1 MLLSLSGASLRRH
14 PTRTLL
20 AVLGVAVSAALLL
33 DMVMLATG
41 MRESFREFLLVRGF
55 QLRVSPKGTL
65 PFDTEATIGGAD
77 SLVRVIRANPDV
89 EAVSPVLGAQLH
101 VLRGP
106 APGGGEERVVTSAAL
121 GVVPTEQ
128 GDYERLAGGDVAAP
142 DRAVVNDAFLAATG
156 ARLGDTVDAAIGF
169 DPQLRS
175 YAGRRRVVIA
185 GRGRFFYTAAGQAVA
200 ALPLATL
207 QAMGGAERADRVSL
221 VMAKVREGADVER
234 VRQWIEH
241 ERPTVTAISIETA
254 LRQVDERLSYFRQLA
269 FILGAISLVVG
280 FLLVTTL
287 VTVSVNE
294 RVGEIAVM
302 RAIGISRAH
311 VVQQVLAE
319 GVAIS
324 LAGSLLGLL
333 LGLGTARVLNA
344 ILSDFPGLPA
354 TFEFFLFQP
363 SAAWRSLGLLSV
375 SSVLA
380 GAYPA
385 WRASSLPIAT
395 TLRQEAVA

>member
-1 MLLSLSGASLRRH
+1 
-14 PTRTLL
+14 
-20 AVLGVAVSAALLL
+20 
-33 DMVMLATG
+33 
-41 MRESFREFLLVRGF
+41 
-55 QLRVSPKGTL
+55 
-65 PFDTEATIGGAD
+65 
-77 SLVRVIRANPDV
+77 
-89 EAVSPVLGAQLH
+89 
-101 VLRGP
+101 
-106 APGGGEERVVTSAAL
+106 
-121 GVVPTEQ
+121 
-128 GDYERLAGGDVAAP
+128 
-142 DRAVVNDAFLAATG
+142 
-156 ARLGDTVDAAIGF
+156 
-169 DPQLRS
+169 
-175 YAGRRRVVIA
+175 
-185 GRGRFFYTAAGQAVA
+185 
-200 ALPLATL
+200 
-207 QAMGGAERADRVSL
+207 
-221 VMAKVREGADVER
+221 MAKVREGADVER
-234 VRQWIEH
+234 VRQWIER

-302 RAIGISRAH
+302 RAIGVSRAH

-333 LGLGTARVLNA
+333 LGLATARVLNA

-363 SAAWRSLGLLSV
+363 SAAWRSLGLLGA

>member
-1 MLLSLSGASLRRH
+1 
-14 PTRTLL
+14 
-20 AVLGVAVSAALLL
+20 
-33 DMVMLATG
+33 
-41 MRESFREFLLVRGF
+41 
-55 QLRVSPKGTL
+55 
-65 PFDTEATIGGAD
+65 
-77 SLVRVIRANPDV
+77 
-89 EAVSPVLGAQLH
+89 VSPVLGAQLH
-101 VLRGP
+101 VLRPPRP
-106 APGGGEERVVTSAAL
+106 ASRGGDAGQEDRVVTSAAL
-121 GVVPTEQ
+121 GLVGSVQ
-128 GDYERLAGGDVAAP
+128 GDYELLDGGDVAAP
-142 DRAVVNDAFLAATG
+142 DRVVANDVFLAATA
-156 ARLGDTVDAAIGF
+156 ARVGDTLDVAVGF
-169 DPQLRS
+169 DPQLRT
-175 YAGRRRVVIA
+175 YTGRRTLVVA

-200 ALPLATL
+200 AVPLATL

-221 VMAKVREGADVER
+221 VMAKVRDGADVER
-234 VRQWIEH
+234 VRSWIEH
-241 ERPTVTAISIETA
+241 VRPSVTAISIETA
-254 LRQVDERLSYFRQLA
+254 LQQVDERLSYFRQLA

-302 RAIGISRAH
+302 RAIGVSRGH
-311 VVQQVLAE
+311 IVQQVLVE

-324 LAGSLLGLL
+324 AAGALLGLA

-344 ILSDFPGLPA
+344 ILADFPGLPA
-354 TFEFFLFQP
+354 TFDFFLFQP
-363 SAAWRSLGLLSV
+363 SAAWRALGLLGA

>member
-65 PFDTEATIGGAD
+65 PFDTEATIAGAD

-89 EAVSPVLGAQLH
+89 EAVSPVLGGQLY
-101 VLRGP
+101 VIR
-106 APGGGEERVVTSAAL
+106 PGVDAGGERVVTTFAL
-121 GVVPTEQ
+121 GIQPAEQ
-128 GDYERLAGGDVAAP
+128 GDYELLAGGDVAPP
-142 DRAVVNDAFLAATG
+142 DRGVGNDAFFAATG
-156 ARLGDTVDAAIGF
+156 ARVGDTLDVAVGF

-175 YAGRRRVVIA
+175 YAGRRRVVVA
-185 GRGRFFYTAAGQAVA
+185 GRGRFFYTSAGQAVV
-200 ALPLATL
+200 ALPLATV
-207 QAMGGAERADRVSL
+207 QAMGGADRADRVSL
-221 VMAKVREGADVER
+221 VMAKVRDGGDVER
-234 VRQWIEH
+234 ARKWIE
-241 ERPTVTAISIETA
+241 RAWPTVTAISIETA

-302 RAIGISRAH
+302 RAIGVSRGH
-311 VVQQVLAE
+311 VVAQVLVE

-324 LAGSLLGLL
+324 AAGSLLGLA
-333 LGLGTARVLNA
+333 LGLATARVLNA
-344 ILSDFPGLPA
+344 ILADFPGLPA
-354 TFEFFLFQP
+354 AFDFFLFQP
-363 SAAWRSLGLLSV
+363 AAAWRALGLLAV